1 MSAGPQ
7 LSSFL
12 RPTSKLPPVGG
23 ACQWGCTK
31 NVSVLDA
38 SVIEVAVSAGN
49 GPGGRSAL
57 TNLRMGEAGVRTV
70 GSTRTAHPEY
80 ARIAQVRRGTTRRR
94 EARPHRGQ

>member
-31 NVSVLDA
+31 TVPVLDS
-38 SVIEVAVSAGN
+38 SVTERAVSAGDGPERRRTCEWRKLLFEPPDQLGPRLEN
-49 GPGGRSAL
+49 PRVQFRFGLRQPGGEKL
-57 TNLRMGEAGVRTV
+57 VLV
-70 GSTRTAHPEY
+70 
-80 ARIAQVRRGTTRRR
+80 AQS
-94 EARPHRGQ
+94 E